1 MLKRVNHTIN
11 DNTYEILTTT
21 RQKDIL
27 DVLDEMIEN
36 AEHYGWDYI
45 FSDARFVIEYKDGT
59 TYEVDAITNEGTY
72 KKRNISRII
81 YTNEN
86 DIQVYG
92 NYEINEY
99 GYVV

>member
-1 MLKRVNHTIN
+1 MFKKINHTIN
-11 DNTYEILTTT
+11 NETFTILTTT

-27 DVLDEMIEN
+27 DTLDEMIEN
-36 AEHYGWDYI
+36 AERYGWDYI
-45 FSDARFVIEYKDGT
+45 FSDASFIIEYKDGT
-59 TYEVDAITNEGTY
+59 TYQADVITNEGTY

-92 NYEINEY
+92 NYEINKY
-99 GYVV
+99 GYVA